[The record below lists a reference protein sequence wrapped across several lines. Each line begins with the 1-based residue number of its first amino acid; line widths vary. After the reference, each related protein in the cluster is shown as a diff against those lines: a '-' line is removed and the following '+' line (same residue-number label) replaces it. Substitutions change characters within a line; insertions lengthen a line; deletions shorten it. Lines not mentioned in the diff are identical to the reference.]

1 MYVDFKKILATLALL
16 VLGATLGIIGVK
28 KYDSFKAPK
37 QTITVIGSAE
47 VDAQTDQANISVQ
60 VKNTAAT
67 QELAQTA
74 NKKDVDSLKKKLLEL
89 GIPETRITQSSYSP
103 IVYRESASSD
113 VSGMMPYRPPTG
125 TSTPTVITTLTI
137 ALDSVKNVDKV
148 IASISENPNTQIQN
162 TYYSLGH
169 RKEWEK
175 KAKEEALKDAREQIE
190 QIAKTNKLKVG
201 KLVSLKDMDQV
212 GLYPVTME
220 KRMIEP
226 DYSNDLGMEAPQAEE
241 PTRSGA
247 VEDNMFYGEQT
258 VKITAS
264 YQAIYELY

>member
-1 MYVDFKKILATLALL
+1 MRY
-16 VLGATLGIIGVK
+16 G
-28 KYDSFKAPK
+28 
-37 QTITVIGSAE
+37 
-47 VDAQTDQANISVQ
+47 
-60 VKNTAAT
+60 
-67 QELAQTA
+67 
-74 NKKDVDSLKKKLLEL
+74 
-89 GIPETRITQSSYSP
+89 
-103 IVYRESASSD
+103 
-113 VSGMMPYRPPTG
+113 PPTG
-125 TSTPTVITTLTI
+125 TSIPTAITNLTI

-148 IASISENPNTQIQN
+148 ISAISANPNTQIQN

-212 GLYPVTME
+212 GIYPVIME

-226 DYSNDLGMEAPQAEE
+226 DYANDLGVESPQQEE
-241 PTRSGA
+241 PTRTGA
-247 VEDNMFYGEQT
+247 VEENMFYGEQT

-264 YQAIYELY
+264 YQAVYELY